1 MRKSRKTKYVALS
14 MAMLLAVSLFSG
26 CQKESQKL
34 VPPIKIENSEQI
46 RQIQLHTMKSDVE
59 DFSSEK
65 LEELI
70 KDLENTT
77 PLEEETVQSMTIP
90 DDFLS
95 ILLIKEDGTKDIFS
109 CFTENEKWYMEH
121 NKNFYSDADFI
132 KKYITILTNSED
144 EDALVEVHFPMEL
157 ARKYLELAE
166 DFEQLDVKNAF
177 LFEVEQKLHQGHT
190 KEEAILEAKD
200 SLVKGWKTYK
210 VAKDMGITISGEQ
223 LSTLLDQYREEM
235 AKADNFKDYKPL
247 LDEFDTSLEEIIQK
261 SKGYFVY
268 TYMSNE
274 LYHLKFK
281 EFALGEDTMNGTIYD
296 SLKEYYRA
304 FLTENVYSYELT
316 DEESKEFLEE
326 VRKAEEGYS
335 TL

>member
-1 MRKSRKTKYVALS
+1 MRKSRKIKYVALS
-14 MAMLLAVSLFSG
+14 MAMLLAMSLFAG

-46 RQIQLHTMKSDVE
+46 RQIQLHTMESDVE

-77 PLEEETVQSMTIP
+77 PLEEETSQSMTIP

-109 CFTENEKWYMEH
+109 CFAENEKWYMEH

-157 ARKYLELAE
+157 ARKYLE
-166 DFEQLDVKNAF
+166 K
-177 LFEVEQKLHQGHT
+177 
-190 KEEAILEAKD
+190 
-200 SLVKGWKTYK
+200 VKGILYILICQTNC
-210 VAKDMGITISGEQ
+210 IT
-223 LSTLLDQYREEM
+223 
-235 AKADNFKDYKPL
+235 
-247 LDEFDTSLEEIIQK
+247 
-261 SKGYFVY
+261 
-268 TYMSNE
+268 
-274 LYHLKFK
+274 
-281 EFALGEDTMNGTIYD
+281 
-296 SLKEYYRA
+296 
-304 FLTENVYSYELT
+304 
-316 DEESKEFLEE
+316 
-326 VRKAEEGYS
+326 
-335 TL
+335 